1 MSENL
6 LKYIK
11 DNNLSHEDVIGMIK
25 ANGKILKTRE
35 EIREEVEKEIELEKI
50 KAEKEQKAIEEAKA
64 KEEADKKVEPET
76 DDIKK
81 VLADLIGEVKEL
93 KGKGIQ
99 RKTPSK
105 GTETAEEELPD
116 SVSYTIQK
124 NMFEVDV

>member
-1 MSENL
+1 
-6 LKYIK
+6 
-11 DNNLSHEDVIGMIK
+11 MIK

-81 VLADLIGEVKEL
+81 VLADLIGEVEEL

-105 GTETAEEELPD
+105 GKQTEEEELPD